1 MDLHTISG
9 KASDLAAILKAT
21 KETGYIN
28 GRASR
33 LPWLA
38 ALLAI
43 RDMPLPEQDN
53 MISANMRKIAADA
66 LAADHPQPEA

>member
-1 MDLHTISG
+1 MAVHIVSG
-9 KASDLAAILKAT
+9 KASDLAEILNAA

-33 LPWLA
+33 LHCLF

-43 RDMPLPEQDN
+43 HDMPLPEQDN
-53 MISANMRKIAADA
+53 MISANMRKIA
-66 LAADHPQPEA
+66 LAAIKADEHPTKD